1 MWVWLRNVLVCMT
14 AIGALSACAALEKR
28 AEETRKI
35 VAAKLERFSNQLI
48 KEGESYATLRFYP
61 PVSRH
66 YGYGTLDPIP
76 INVIK
81 FDNTT
86 LSGYEE
92 DLGFLSSYQALQ
104 TPHIPLKVPTGSHS
118 FVAGVANGSIGYVK
132 FNNVNFEA
140 GKHYIL
146 KTVKYDR
153 KKRRRTWQIYEYT
166 LDTRFSLDER
176 ESVILGQ
183 PVSEQQIDGS
193 KKDIL

>member
-1 MWVWLRNVLVCMT
+1 MRMWLKNTLICMT
-14 AIGALSACAALEKR
+14 TISVLSACAALEKR

-35 VAAKLERFSNQLI
+35 VTAKLETFSNQLI
-48 KEGESYATLRFYP
+48 KEDQPYATLRFYP

-66 YGYGTLDPIP
+66 YGYGTLDPTP
-76 INVIK
+76 INIIK
-81 FDNTT
+81 FDKTM

-92 DLGFLSSYQALQ
+92 EFGFLSSYQALQ
-104 TPHIPLKVPTGSHS
+104 TPHIPLKVPTGSYS
-118 FVAGVANGSIGYVK
+118 FIAGVANSSIGYVK
-132 FNNVNFEA
+132 FNDVNFEA

-153 KKRRRTWQIYEYT
+153 KKRRSNWQIYEYT
-166 LDTRFSLDER
+166 LDTRFGLNER

-183 PVSEQQIDGS
+183 PVSDQQIDGH

>member
-1 MWVWLRNVLVCMT
+1 MRMLLRNSLVCMAT
-14 AIGALSACAALEKR
+14 IGTLSSCAVLEKR

-48 KEGESYATLRFYP
+48 KEGELYATLRFYP
-61 PVSRH
+61 PASRH
-66 YGYGTLDPIP
+66 YGYGTLDPLP

-81 FDNTT
+81 FDDTM

-92 DLGFLSSYQALQ
+92 GLGFLSSHQALQ
-104 TPHIPLKVPTGSHS
+104 TPHIPLKVPAGLHS

-153 KKRRRTWQIYEYT
+153 KKRTRTWQIYEYT
-166 LDTRFSLDER
+166 LDTRFGLDER

-183 PVSEQQIDGS
+183 PVSEQQTDGS